1 MEKES
6 NNKPLYI
13 IIALLL
19 FIIGLGTG
27 YIVGSNKNEEVKEK
41 EVEQK
46 KEDGKDKK
54 SQSSKSDIEEKEE
67 DTIDNNTTNDNNMNS
82 IKADIGKDEKITEN
96 IELNG
101 KTLELTYELEDYDE
115 TWGGTPVF
123 KINNNKIENKS
134 LYGTYCFF
142 VEYKIILGNDNKEY
156 LLFTYGT
163 YANYLFIIND
173 EGRVIY
179 SINSL
184 TKNEECVGSINNYSY
199 SGNERVY
206 VIKDNDVYFY
216 KEDGESSY
224 DSEYRIELTK
234 IKLIINNNIVKEEK
248 SSSKI
253 NGYLAQ
259 CK

>member
-1 MEKES
+1 MEVGEIKMEKVS
-6 NNKPLYI
+6 SNKPLYI

-27 YIVGSNKNEEVKEK
+27 YIVGSNKNEVVKEK
-41 EVEQK
+41 EVEPINNKTEEQ
-46 KEDGKDKK
+46 
-54 SQSSKSDIEEKEE
+54 EEKEE
-67 DTIDNNTTNDNNMNS
+67 DTIDNNMNS
-82 IKADIGKDEKITEN
+82 IKADIGKDEKITKN

-134 LYGTYCFF
+134 LYGTHCFF

-184 TKNEECVGSINNYSY
+184 TKNEECVGSINNYSC
-199 SGNERVY
+199 NERVY

-216 KEDGESSY
+216 KEDEESSY
-224 DSEYRIELTK
+224 NSEYRIELTK